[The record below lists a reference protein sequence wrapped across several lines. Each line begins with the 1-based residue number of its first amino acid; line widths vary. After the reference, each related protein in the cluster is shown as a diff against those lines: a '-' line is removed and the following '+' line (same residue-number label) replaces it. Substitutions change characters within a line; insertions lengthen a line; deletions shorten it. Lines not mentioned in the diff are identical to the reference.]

1 MGHLATF
8 NSTSE
13 YAGQSVFYRHGEPGW
28 RSSDFEIEGSS
39 YVEAIFLIER
49 DAYGQLDWLNQR
61 ERERVYNYAQMDPNA
76 TAARYIDG
84 STPPVPAAVAQA
96 ATPYGAPPGPGEIH
110 GIPVYKRPVLIVFA
124 ALAVFLLCS
133 CCGSTFFWLMV

>member
-13 YAGQSVFYRHGEPGW
+13 YAGQRVFYRHNDLGW
-28 RSSDFEIEGSS
+28 HQTDFEIEGSG

-61 ERERVYNYAQMDPNA
+61 ERERAYNYAQMDPNA
-76 TAARYIDG
+76 AAARYIDA
-84 STPPVPAAVAQA
+84 STSQI
-96 ATPYGAPPGPGEIH
+96 TPC
-110 GIPVYKRPVLIVFA
+110 
-124 ALAVFLLCS
+124 LLYTS
-133 CCGSTFFWLMV
+133 PSPRDRS